1 MEYIRNPHSVYLL
14 TYHIVFV
21 TKYRRP
27 VIDDRISAFL
37 KDHISYL
44 CSRFD
49 AELLTAETDRDHIHL
64 LISMPPKLA
73 PAVLIRVLKTQTAKE
88 IHLDPEMD
96 AHVKKYIYGNAP
108 LWQPSYSWRRQARP
122 SWKKLRNS
130 LIPSRQRSTGAN
142 MKKPGDKVK
151 KGTADAAEGRLYPA
165 DDYGRL
171 GFYAPFR

>member
-1 MEYIRNPHSVYLL
+1 MEYIRNSHSVYLL

-64 LISMPPKLA
+64 LISMPAEAGACCPDPRPEYPDSEGDPSRPGNGRA
-73 PAVLIRVLKTQTAKE
+73 RKE
-88 IHLDPEMD
+88 IHL
-96 AHVKKYIYGNAP
+96 
-108 LWQPSYSWRRQARP
+108 
-122 SWKKLRNS
+122 WKRASVAAFLFR
-130 LIPSRQRSTGAN
+130 
-142 MKKPGDKVK
+142 GDDRHDRHG
-151 KGTADAAEGRLYPA
+151 KG
-165 DDYGRL
+165 
-171 GFYAPFR
+171 